1 MSSLTNSYLPS
12 QLVSLDILNLL
23 GKLDSPILR
32 CAGKA
37 QTNTFDE
44 KQYIPGMTVG
54 YQISGIPPVQ
64 RGDTLNF
71 ESYEQRTLYIKAD
84 TKRWYKSVT
93 HAFNQTDDIFYMNP
107 KLMTET
113 ISAPTL
119 KALKESVELEGA
131 QWLAE
136 RSPVIPSYGR
146 RDDQVI
152 DFKQTSLQKFNS
164 KITNYLNKLRRDL
177 IFPANS
183 YRLILNT
190 RDDMALANS
199 LTNVYD
205 TSMVQ
210 GSIEHGRPTSMI
222 SGFPKEVSPYM
233 GKHTPDLTVSGH
245 LTWTFTNGVPVSGD
259 WGYQNNH
266 LTFISVPTSD
276 ENPLATLKNNSG
288 VDVVLKAGDII
299 YNLADDSSNGLKW
312 IQNTVK
318 RAVPDSRYAFVVT
331 SDKYISQRT
340 DAEMKTFDYAD
351 VSYTIP
357 AGGTLEVSLSHKPI
371 SSGYHQNI
379 NRAITLGSAS
389 ATTGDKFVLLGAH
402 YKNHATMPEF
412 FKMKSFK
419 IPPLKSTEHAY
430 AEDGKVGLSCLITHD
445 RVLAEGSRRGNI
457 FDVSCLPCFGAVSQN
472 LFTLPTSGEEGFDP
486 TAPMEVQQYVP
497 SNVTVQVPDMGNI
510 AAPVETKKKK

>member
-1 MSSLTNSYLPS
+1 MSSLTNTYLPS
-12 QLVSLDILNLL
+12 QLVSLDILHLL

-54 YQISGIPPVQ
+54 YQVAGIPPVS
-64 RGDTLNF
+64 RGDTLSF

-93 HAFNQTDDIFYMNP
+93 HAFNQTDDLFYMNP
-107 KLMTET
+107 RLMTET

-146 RDDQVI
+146 LDNQVI
-152 DFKQTSLQKFNS
+152 DFKQASLQKFNS
-164 KITNYLNKLRRDL
+164 KIVNYLNKLRRDL

-183 YRLILNT
+183 YRLLLNT

-210 GSIEHGRPTSMI
+210 GAIERGQPTSMI
-222 SGFPKEVSPYM
+222 SGFPKEVSPYI
-233 GKHTPDLTVSGH
+233 GKHSPDLTVPGH
-245 LTWTFTNGVPVSGD
+245 LTWAFTGGVPVAGD
-259 WGYQNNH
+259 WGFGNND
-266 LTFISVPTSD
+266 LTFISVPSSD
-276 ENPLATLKNNSG
+276 ENPMATLKNNSA
-288 VDVVLKAGDII
+288 VDVILKAGDII
-299 YNLADDSSNGLKW
+299 YNLASDPTSGLKW

-318 RAVPDSRYAFVVT
+318 RPVPDSRYAFVVT
-331 SDKYISQRT
+331 SDKYIQGLT
-340 DAEMKTFDYAD
+340 DAEMKTFQYSD
-351 VSYTIP
+351 VAYTIP
-357 AGGTLEVSLSHKPI
+357 AGGVLDISLSHKAI
-371 SSGYHQNI
+371 SSGYFQNI
-379 NRAITLGSAS
+379 NRDIVLGGA
-389 ATTGDKFVLLGAH
+389 AVTTGDKFVLLGAH

-430 AEDGKVGLSCLITHD
+430 AEDAKVGLSCLITHD

-472 LFTLPTSGEEGFDP
+472 LFTLPTSGEENFDP
-486 TAPMEVQQYVP
+486 TAPMEVQEYVAP
-497 SNVTVQVPDMGNI
+497 TVTVQVPEMNFSK
-510 AAPVETKKKK
+510 VEGKKKK

>member
-1 MSSLTNSYLPS
+1 MSSLTNTYLPS

-37 QTNTFDE
+37 HTNTFDE

-146 RDDQVI
+146 ADNQVI

-245 LTWTFTNGVPVSGD
+245 LTWKFTNGTPENGD
-259 WGYQNNH
+259 WGYQDNY

-276 ENPLATLKNNSG
+276 ENPIATLKNNSG

-299 YNLADDSSNGLKW
+299 YNLADDSSSGLKW

-331 SDKYISQRT
+331 SDKYISERT

-357 AGGTLEVSLSHKPI
+357 AGQALDVSLSHKPI

-379 NRAITLGSAS
+379 NRAITLGGAS
-389 ATTGDKFVLLGAH
+389 VTTGDKFVLLGAH

-486 TAPMEVQQYVP
+486 TAPMEVQEYVAP
-497 SNVTVQVPDMGNI
+497 TVTVQVPDMGNI
-510 AAPVETKKKK
+510 AAPVEAKKKK